1 MANNNDADILGQLN
15 NNSSDNT
22 NTANTQSKTQE
33 DLLKS
38 MNDTLTELLRSV
50 NKMSQIDARDRTG
63 GKGNSR
69 YPLSGDGIPNFRKIS
84 DDFYN
89 SFEKSLIES
98 VIGSDFKDKIS
109 DSFRGLAKDLGVD
122 VDDIGKVVG
131 KELGKQVTDGIRNT
145 KLGKTLTDKAKG
157 ATDKLFNKAQEAYN
171 RGKENY
177 MNKAAESAVNSD
189 VARDAAASVAEN
201 ATVNA
206 AQNIANGAES
216 AAKAG
221 QAVEAA
227 GIAAEAGIGAGAS
240 AAGAAA
246 SGILSLVGEMSPH
259 VIAATAAFALL
270 SPVIESL
277 GNLFKAFIKS
287 GNRNIESMEA
297 NAKAAQD
304 RIEADIKTLAKKP
317 FEILEQAAQKVYDV
331 WDNSLRTINAT
342 QGYTKADLQDL
353 LASYAERIRDENL
366 SSVISGADITEN
378 LTKVL
383 QSGLSGTIA
392 EEFSYIATK
401 LNAAIPTQDFFN
413 YADTYASL
421 AATAVQNGASQ
432 SEAIEYANSQLE
444 LFASNLLY
452 SSRQLTGGFSTG
464 LSNAEALFK
473 KSAQIAQA
481 SKTANTSEISGVL
494 TAISASVGA
503 VAPDLAD
510 SLVDAVYNAAVGGN
524 SSEIVA
530 LRSLAGIN
538 ASNTEF
544 LKMLSQNP
552 KKILSDL
559 FDKLAELQNMSND
572 NYMEVAEGLSSVFGV
587 SMDALARVD
596 FKSLATSINR
606 VDVSTKSL
614 EENMKLL
621 ASGETTTNE
630 EQLKMQQINK
640 YLIDEGLSYVL
651 DNEVARTVQQHMWD
665 EQLAREMQENT
676 YGVELMGSSRDFL
689 VKIIS
694 LLDKVKMFTNPIGYI
709 VDKIKNVSDTSD
721 SIAQQS
727 KQLKE
732 VLEKGKV
739 GNGNA
744 EALNNLL
751 TTNKNLNL
759 IPDIATL
766 LGGTNQVTGT
776 SHGIGTGDRSLIE
789 SLLPTN
795 WMSNAVEDWVTNNS
809 LVSRGM
815 PFSNNYA
822 SGYNYALQKSIS
834 DSMADYTRASQYKWG
849 SLSKSMSAMLTASA
863 SSTAA
868 STASSISNSLSN
880 AASEIAQSATEKS
893 KQAMQQRLDRML
905 DEDYIKQFTSAGK
918 TYDEWVASANKFGI
932 NSKQFTDALKTA
944 GYDEADVKDRFES
957 YAAQE
962 SIQQEQ
968 ARRAREEEFWSN
980 MQDYSLQMIDQ
991 LTQANETLTDVDNQ
1005 LIQANYQLAQVNT
1018 NLLYIMDPHLNWMEG
1033 QMLVTNDYL
1042 NKLLNNQVD
1051 WMDEWVNYF
1060 IKHVAYNRAYDYSDV
1075 KRIQQDEKSEQSDAI
1090 YALADALTQ
1099 NTVDLLDPTV
1109 QTNALLSQILIV
1121 VNSIMQQNNTLKT
1134 NISLPDTLAA
1144 LSTGLTTSI

>member
-22 NTANTQSKTQE
+22 NNANNQSKTQE

-50 NKMSQIDARDRTG
+50 NKMSQIDARDKTG
-63 GKGNSR
+63 GKENSR
-69 YPLSGDGIPNFRKIS
+69 YPLSGDGMPNFRKIS

-89 SFEKSLIES
+89 SFERSLIES

-109 DSFRGLAKDLGVD
+109 DSFKGLAKELGVD
-122 VDDIGKVVG
+122 VDDIGKVLG

-189 VARDAAASVAEN
+189 VARDAAASAAES

-227 GIAAEAGIGAGAS
+227 GIAAETGIGAGAS

-246 SGILSLVGEMSPH
+246 SGILSLVSEMAPP

-277 GNLFKAFIKS
+277 GSLFKAFIKS

-297 NAKAAQD
+297 NQKAAQK
-304 RIEADIKTLAKKP
+304 RINADIETLAKKP
-317 FEILEQAAQKVYDV
+317 FEILEAAAQKVYDA

-544 LKMLSQNP
+544 LKQLSQNP
-552 KKILSDL
+552 KKVLSDL
-559 FDKLAELQNMSND
+559 FDRLAELQNMSND

-665 EQLAREMQENT
+665 EQLAREMQETT
-676 YGVELMGSSRDFL
+676 YGVELQGSSRDFF
-689 VKIIS
+689 VQIIKI
-694 LLDKVKMFTNPIGYI
+694 LDIIKMFVNPIGYL
-709 VDKIKNVSDTSD
+709 VDKVQNVTDTSEAV
-721 SIAQQS
+721 AQQS

-751 TTNKNLNL
+751 TTNKDLNL

-776 SHGIGTGDRSLIE
+776 SHGIGTGSRSFLSSI
-789 SLLPTN
+789 LPSN
-795 WMSNAVEDWVTNNS
+795 WISNAVEDWANGNS
-809 LVSRGM
+809 WVDRGNSRW
-815 PFSNNYA
+815 NQYA
-822 SGYNYALQKSIS
+822 VYKAAEASA
-834 DSMADYTRASQYKWG
+834 ADYNRASQYKWG
-849 SLSKSMSAMLTASA
+849 SLSKSMSAMLTATA
-863 SSTAA
+863 S
-868 STASSISNSLSN
+868 STASSISSSLSN
-880 AASEIAQSATEKS
+880 VASEIAQSATEKS

-905 DEDYIKQFTSAGK
+905 DEDYIKTFTSAGK

-944 GYDEADVKDRFES
+944 GYDEADVKQRFES
-957 YAAQE
+957 YAAEE

-968 ARRAREEEFWSN
+968 ARRSKEEEFWAN

-1051 WMDEWVNYF
+1051 WMGEWVDYF

-1121 VNSIMQQNNTLKT
+1121 VNNIMQQNNTLKT

>member
-15 NNSSDNT
+15 NNSSGNA
-22 NTANTQSKTQE
+22 NTANNQSKTQE

-38 MNDTLTELLRSV
+38 MNDTLAELLRSV

-63 GKGNSR
+63 GRGNSR
-69 YPLSGDGIPNFRKIS
+69 YPLSGSGIPNFRKIS

-89 SFEKSLIES
+89 SFEKSLIDS
-98 VIGSDFKDKIS
+98 VIGSDFKDRIS
-109 DSFRGLAKDLGVD
+109 DSFKGLAKELGVD
-122 VDDIGKVVG
+122 VDDIGNVVG

-145 KLGKTLTDKAKG
+145 KLGKTLTDKARG
-157 ATDKLFNKAQEAYN
+157 AADKLFNKAQESYN

-189 VARDAAASVAEN
+189 VAKDAASSLAED
-201 ATVNA
+201 AAINA

-221 QAVEAA
+221 QAVKAA
-227 GIAAEAGIGAGAS
+227 GMAAEAGIGAGAS

-246 SGILSLVGEMSPH
+246 SGILSLVGDMSPH
-259 VIAATAAFALL
+259 VIAATAALELL

-277 GNLFKAFIKS
+277 SNLFKAFIKS
-287 GNRNIESMEA
+287 GNRNLESMEA
-297 NAKAAQD
+297 NQKAAQK
-304 RIEADIKTLAKKP
+304 RIQADIETLTKKP
-317 FEILEQAAQKVYDV
+317 FEILEAAAQKVYDA
-331 WDNSLRTINAT
+331 WDNSLRTITAT

-421 AATAVQNGASQ
+421 AATAVQNGATQ
-432 SEAIEYANSQLE
+432 TKAIEYANSQLE

-494 TAISASVGA
+494 TAISATVGA

-524 SSEIVA
+524 SSEVVA
-530 LRSLAGIN
+530 IRSLAGIN

-544 LKMLSQNP
+544 LKQLSQNP
-552 KKILSDL
+552 KKVLSDL
-559 FDKLAELQNMSND
+559 FNKLAELQNMSND
-572 NYMEVAEGLSSVFGV
+572 NYIEVAEGLSSVFGV
-587 SMDALARVD
+587 SMDALTRVD

-665 EQLAREMQENT
+665 EQLAREMQETT
-676 YGVELMGSSRDFL
+676 YGVELQGSSRDFF
-689 VKIIS
+689 VQIIK
-694 LLDKVKMFTNPIGYI
+694 LLDIIKMFVNPIGYL
-709 VDKIKNVSDTSD
+709 VDKVKNVTDTSEAV
-721 SIAQQS
+721 AQQS

-739 GNGNA
+739 GDGNA
-744 EALNNLL
+744 EALRNLL
-751 TTNKNLNL
+751 TTNKDLNL

-776 SHGIGTGDRSLIE
+776 SHGIGTGDRSYI
-789 SLLPTN
+789 SSILPSN
-795 WMSNAVEDWVTNNS
+795 WMSNAVEDWANGNS
-809 LVSRGM
+809 WVNRGN
-815 PFSNNYA
+815 SAWNQYA
-822 SGYNYALQKSIS
+822 IYKATEASA
-834 DSMADYTRASQYKWG
+834 ADYTRASQYKWG
-849 SLSKSMSAMLTASA
+849 SLSKSMSAMLTATA
-863 SSTAA
+863 S

-880 AASEIAQSATEKS
+880 VASEIAQSATEKS
-893 KQAMQQRLDRML
+893 KQAMQQRLNRML
-905 DEDYIKQFTSAGK
+905 DEDYIKTFTSAGK

-944 GYDEADVKDRFES
+944 GYDESDVKQRFES
-957 YAAQE
+957 YAAEE

-968 ARRAREEEFWSN
+968 ARRAKEEEFWAN

-991 LTQANETLTDVDNQ
+991 LTQANETLTDIDNQ
-1005 LIQANYQLAQVNT
+1005 MIQANYQLAQVNA
-1018 NLLYIMDPHLNWMEG
+1018 NLLYIMDPHLTWMES

-1042 NKLLNNQVD
+1042 NKILNNEVG
-1051 WMDEWVNYF
+1051 WMNEWIDYF
-1060 IKHVAYNRAYDYSDV
+1060 VKHVAYNRAYDYSDV

-1099 NTVDLLDPTV
+1099 NTVDLLDPTI

-1121 VNSIMQQNNTLKT
+1121 VNGIMQQNNTLKT

>member
-15 NNSSDNT
+15 NNSSGNT
-22 NTANTQSKTQE
+22 NTANNQSKTQE

-38 MNDTLTELLRSV
+38 MNDTLAELLRSV

-63 GKGNSR
+63 GRGNSR
-69 YPLSGDGIPNFRKIS
+69 YPLSGSGIPNFRKIS

-98 VIGSDFKDKIS
+98 VIGSDFKDRIS
-109 DSFRGLAKDLGVD
+109 DSFKGLAEELGVD

-145 KLGKTLTDKAKG
+145 KLGKTLTDKARG
-157 ATDKLFNKAQEAYN
+157 AADKLFNKAQESYN

-177 MNKAAESAVNSD
+177 MNKAAESAANSD
-189 VARDAAASVAEN
+189 VARDAASSLAEN
-201 ATVNA
+201 AAVNA

-221 QAVEAA
+221 EAVKAA
-227 GIAAEAGIGAGAS
+227 SIAAEAGIGAGAS

-246 SGILSLVGEMSPH
+246 SGILSIISDMSPH
-259 VIAATAAFALL
+259 VIAATAALSLL

-277 GNLFKAFIKS
+277 SNLFKAFIKS
-287 GNRNIESMEA
+287 GNRNLESMEA
-297 NAKAAQD
+297 NQKAAQK
-304 RIEADIKTLAKKP
+304 RINADIETLTKKP
-317 FEILEQAAQKVYDV
+317 FEILTAAAQKVYDA
-331 WDNSLRTINAT
+331 WDNSLRVINAT

-421 AATAVQNGASQ
+421 AATAVQNGATQ
-432 SEAIEYANSQLE
+432 SKAIEYANSQLE

-473 KSAQIAQA
+473 KSVQIAQA

-530 LRSLAGIN
+530 IRSLAGIN

-544 LKMLSQNP
+544 LKQLSQNP
-552 KKILSDL
+552 KKILSDM
-559 FDKLAELQNMSND
+559 FNRLAELQNMSND

-606 VDVSTKSL
+606 VDVSSKSL

-665 EQLAREMQENT
+665 EQLAREMQETT
-676 YGVELMGSSRDFL
+676 YGVELQGSSRDFFIQ
-689 VKIIS
+689 IIK
-694 LLDKVKMFTNPIGYI
+694 LLDIIKMFVNPIGYL
-709 VDKIKNVSDTSD
+709 VDKVKNVTDTSEAV
-721 SIAQQS
+721 AQQS

-732 VLEKGKV
+732 VLERGKV

-751 TTNKNLNL
+751 TTNKDLNL

-776 SHGIGTGDRSLIE
+776 SHGIGTGSRSFI
-789 SLLPTN
+789 SSILPTN
-795 WMSNAVEDWVTNNS
+795 WISNAIEDWANGNS
-809 LVSRGM
+809 WVNRGN
-815 PFSNNYA
+815 SAWNQYA
-822 SGYNYALQKSIS
+822 VYKAAEASA
-834 DSMADYTRASQYKWG
+834 ADYTRASQYKWG
-849 SLSKSMSAMLTASA
+849 SLSKSMSAMITSTAS
-863 SSTAA
+863 

-880 AASEIAQSATEKS
+880 VASEIAQSATEKS
-893 KQAMQQRLDRML
+893 KQAMQQRLNRML
-905 DEDYIKQFTSAGK
+905 DEDYIKTFTSEGK

-944 GYDEADVKDRFES
+944 GYDESDVKQRFES
-957 YAAQE
+957 YAAE
-962 SIQQEQ
+962 EAIQQEQ
-968 ARRAREEEFWSN
+968 ARRAKEEEFWAN

-991 LTQANETLTDVDNQ
+991 LTQANETLTDIDNQ

-1018 NLLYIMDPHLNWMEG
+1018 NLLYIMDPHLTWMEG

-1042 NKLLNNQVD
+1042 NKILNNEVG
-1051 WMDEWVNYF
+1051 WMNEWVDYF
-1060 IKHVAYNRAYDYSDV
+1060 VKHVAYNRAYDYSDV

-1099 NTVDLLDPTV
+1099 NTVDLLDPTI

-1121 VNSIMQQNNTLKT
+1121 VNGIMQQNNTLKT

>member
-22 NTANTQSKTQE
+22 NTANNQSKTQE

-50 NKMSQIDARDRTG
+50 NKMSQIDARDKTG

-84 DDFYN
+84 DDFYD

-109 DSFRGLAKDLGVD
+109 DSFKGLAKELGVD
-122 VDDIGKVVG
+122 VDNIGKVVG

-157 ATDKLFNKAQEAYN
+157 AADSIFNKAQEAYN

-177 MNKAAESAVNSD
+177 MNRAAESAVNSD
-189 VARDAAASVAEN
+189 VARDAAASAAES

-216 AAKAG
+216 AARAG

-246 SGILSLVGEMSPH
+246 SGILSLVAEMAPP
-259 VIAATAAFALL
+259 VIAATAALALL
-270 SPVIESL
+270 SPVIESV
-277 GNLFKAFIKS
+277 GNLFKAFVKS

-297 NAKAAQD
+297 NQKAAKD

-317 FEILEQAAQKVYDV
+317 FEILEAAAQKVYDV

-596 FKSLATSINR
+596 FKSLAASINR

-665 EQLAREMQENT
+665 EQLAREMQETT
-676 YGVELMGSSRDFL
+676 YGVELQGSSRDFF
-689 VKIIS
+689 VQIIKT
-694 LLDKVKMFTNPIGYI
+694 LDIIKMFVNPIGYL
-709 VDKIKNVSDTSD
+709 VDKVQNVTDTSEAV
-721 SIAQQS
+721 AQQS

-732 VLEKGKV
+732 VLEQGKV

-744 EALNNLL
+744 EAFNNLL
-751 TTNKNLNL
+751 TTNKDLNL

-776 SHGIGTGDRSLIE
+776 SHGIGTGNRSLIE
-789 SLLPTN
+789 SLLPAN
-795 WMSNAVEDWVTNNS
+795 WMSNAVEDWASGNS
-809 LVSRGM
+809 WVSRGI

-849 SLSKSMSAMLTASA
+849 SLSKSMSAMLTATA
-863 SSTAA
+863 S
-868 STASSISNSLSN
+868 STASSISSSLSN
-880 AASEIAQSATEKS
+880 VASEIAQSATEKS

-905 DEDYIKQFTSAGK
+905 DEDYIKTFTSAGK

-944 GYDEADVKDRFES
+944 GYDESDVKQRFES
-957 YAAQE
+957 YAAEE

-968 ARRAREEEFWSN
+968 ARRAKEEEFWSN

-1018 NLLYIMDPHLNWMEG
+1018 NLLYIMDPHLNWMEE

-1051 WMDEWVNYF
+1051 WMGEWVDYF

-1121 VNSIMQQNNTLKT
+1121 VNNIMQQNNTLKT